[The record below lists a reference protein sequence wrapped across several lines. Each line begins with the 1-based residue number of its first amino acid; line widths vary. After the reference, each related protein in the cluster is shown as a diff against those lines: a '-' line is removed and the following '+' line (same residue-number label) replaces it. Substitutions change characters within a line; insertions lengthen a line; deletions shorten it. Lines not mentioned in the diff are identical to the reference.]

1 MSARK
6 KQKTKSTPAARSALV
21 DIISILSD
29 CSHTHFDG
37 VFPRLVALGCKEL
50 ADLVFGGRLK
60 LRGIMI
66 HSPGCGDLD
75 GSRLAE
81 IRAGY
86 ERYRTWYPNLYTV
99 VGVTATSPHTMRG
112 LDKFYAFY
120 DQVIFDHAATIK
132 KLAIEVSDLQI
143 DPRHDVQSLIVHSF
157 LDSVRMCSET
167 THLTMSIKHVTSK
180 RTTRRA
186 ESVIEYMYN
195 LEHLSFTGIPYEPHL
210 VHPPNPETN
219 KHFLYLLPPTLVS
232 LRIACRRM
240 SYAMAVHNE
249 RAMQYLFEKDKLP
262 SLTTVDL
269 SDYHMP
275 MTPPRDAPSFMMQ
288 LAHPNSRV
296 SCVFLPKDAEATY
309 YSSLCLK
316 KMLNQGY
323 YLSRRRRQPFKVVVV
338 DEAPRVRAAR
348 VASIVRTIR
357 DHEIENVLVESAP
370 TSGTEQV

>member
-29 CSHTHFDG
+29 GNHTHFHG
-37 VFPRLVALGCKEL
+37 AFPRLVALGCREL
-50 ADLVFGGRLK
+50 AELVFRGRLK

-81 IRAGY
+81 IREGY

-99 VGVTATSPHTMRG
+99 VGVTATSPYTMRG

-120 DQVIFDHAATIK
+120 DQVIFEHAATIK
-132 KLAIEVSDLQI
+132 KLSIEVFDLEI
-143 DPRHDVQSLIVHSF
+143 NPRHDIQSLVVHSF
-157 LDSVRMCSET
+157 LDSIRMCSET
-167 THLTMSIKHVTSK
+167 THLNMCLKHVTSK
-180 RTTRRA
+180 RTIRRA

-195 LEHLSFTGIPYEPHL
+195 LEHLSFTGISYEPHL
-210 VHPPNPETN
+210 THPPNPEN
-219 KHFLYLLPPTLVS
+219 SKHFLYLLPPTLVS
-232 LRIACRRM
+232 LRIACKRM
-240 SYAMAVHNE
+240 SYSMAVHNE
-249 RAMQYLFEKDKLP
+249 HAIEYLFEKNKLP

-275 MTPPRDAPSFMMQ
+275 MTPPRDAPGLMMR

-296 SCVFLPKDAEATY
+296 SCVFLPKEAEATY

-316 KMLNQGY
+316 KLLSQGHF
-323 YLSRRRRQPFKVVVV
+323 LSRRNRQPFRVVVV
-338 DEAPRVRAAR
+338 DETQPVRAAR

-370 TSGTEQV
+370 TSGAEQV